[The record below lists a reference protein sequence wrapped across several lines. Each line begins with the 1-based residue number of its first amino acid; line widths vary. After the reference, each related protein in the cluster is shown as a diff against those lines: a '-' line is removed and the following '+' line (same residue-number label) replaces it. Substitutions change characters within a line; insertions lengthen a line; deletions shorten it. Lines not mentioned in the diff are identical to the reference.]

1 MAKITEKNIAD
12 SFQQGVLVYQ
22 KSISKKEAVDY
33 LSDTGM
39 HKKSASMYI
48 TCVIAL
54 LSGTQYGS
62 TVNENATEY
71 FLKKIYADFGKDHL
85 IHALDALK
93 LHLEYQEGKNNLP
106 GLWHLHDRYSKV

>member
-1 MAKITEKNIAD
+1 MEKE
-12 SFQQGVLVYQ
+12 
-22 KSISKKEAVDY
+22 SISKKEAVDY

-93 LHLEYQEGKNNLP
+93 LHLAIYWIIYTKRKFMFIPRTDIYMNCRKAPPRLTLP
-106 GLWHLHDRYSKV
+106 MQPVCS